1 MHLTKILHPLFFLFA
16 LLAVSPLQGQNSGKV
31 YGKVLDTN
39 DIPLQSVHIYIKGNP
54 AVGSLSNEAG
64 RFELSI
70 EADKELLLVVSSLG
84 YIPQE
89 IPVKVSPEKRLQLTV
104 VMHPSNTQLPEF
116 SVSERYTPN
125 TGVEYIN
132 PKPVA
137 HLPSINSSIEGLIK
151 SAGLG
156 VTSHNEL
163 SSQYNV
169 RGGNYDENLIYLNG
183 IEVYRPFLIRSGQQ
197 EGLSFINPD
206 MVSAVRFSSGG
217 FDASYGD
224 KMSSVLDVKYKTPIA
239 FGGSVYASLLGG
251 GAHLEGASKNQKFSY
266 LAGLRYHSN
275 AYLIR
280 KLQTKGHY
288 NPNFTDLQ
296 LLLNYKANAR
306 WSFRLFGNYA
316 RNSYH
321 LIPVSSEQTYG
332 TINSTKRL
340 RVYFDGQEVDAY
352 QTVFASLQSTFSPDE
367 ANNFRFN
374 LAFFNSTEKET
385 FDIEGQYFISEVNND
400 FGSEELGQDISPR
413 AVGSDLHHGR
423 NFLLANL
430 FHGEVQ
436 ATHLLK
442 SNTLTWGIKAQGEF
456 IDDQLNEW
464 RLHDSTYYTLPFIPT
479 TPGDS
484 VDLDNPAR
492 DLLINDYLYSDNY
505 IQSFRLSGFVQDSW
519 HFGDSVHRFTL
530 SGGLRFSY
538 WTFNRELIATPRLRL
553 SYQPDIK
560 ADISFYTAIGMYYQP
575 PFYKEMRRPDGSIN
589 TDIQSQKSYH
599 LILGTDYLFKI
610 ARFPF
615 KLSGEVYYKYLDD
628 LITYTVDN
636 VRIIYS
642 GENDAVGYAVG
653 IDAKL
658 SGEIVPGLESWLAFS
673 LMKSMEDIKGDYFT
687 VFLDSNHQPTFDPAA
702 RASDTTIYP
711 GYIPRLTD
719 QRFTVNLFFQ
729 DKVPKLPM
737 LKAHINLIYS
747 TPLIYSIPG
756 YSRGQFAF
764 RGNAYFRA
772 DLGLSWQFIND
783 ASFANPN
790 NPLRVFKAAFLSFEI
805 FNVFNYYNTISY
817 TFVKDISGE
826 THRVPNYLTPRIYNA
841 KLRVEF

>member
-39 DIPLQSVHIYIKGNP
+39 DIPLQSVHIYIKGNS

-89 IPVKVSPEKRLQLTV
+89 IPVKVSPGKRLQLTV
-104 VMHPSNTQLPEF
+104 VMLPSNTQLPEF

-321 LIPVSSEQTYG
+321 LIPYRANRLMALSTAPNVCVYISTGRKSTPIKPSLPPCNPPSPPMKPITSVSTW
-332 TINSTKRL
+332 L
-340 RVYFDGQEVDAY
+340 
-352 QTVFASLQSTFSPDE
+352 FSIV
-367 ANNFRFN
+367 RRKK
-374 LAFFNSTEKET
+374 LS
-385 FDIEGQYFISEVNND
+385 IS
-400 FGSEELGQDISPR
+400 
-413 AVGSDLHHGR
+413 
-423 NFLLANL
+423 
-430 FHGEVQ
+430 
-436 ATHLLK
+436 K
-442 SNTLTWGIKAQGEF
+442 
-456 IDDQLNEW
+456 
-464 RLHDSTYYTLPFIPT
+464 
-479 TPGDS
+479 
-484 VDLDNPAR
+484 
-492 DLLINDYLYSDNY
+492 
-505 IQSFRLSGFVQDSW
+505 
-519 HFGDSVHRFTL
+519 
-530 SGGLRFSY
+530 
-538 WTFNRELIATPRLRL
+538 
-553 SYQPDIK
+553 
-560 ADISFYTAIGMYYQP
+560 
-575 PFYKEMRRPDGSIN
+575 GSIL
-589 TDIQSQKSYH
+589 SAKS
-599 LILGTDYLFKI
+599 
-610 ARFPF
+610 
-615 KLSGEVYYKYLDD
+615 
-628 LITYTVDN
+628 
-636 VRIIYS
+636 
-642 GENDAVGYAVG
+642 
-653 IDAKL
+653 
-658 SGEIVPGLESWLAFS
+658 
-673 LMKSMEDIKGDYFT
+673 
-687 VFLDSNHQPTFDPAA
+687 
-702 RASDTTIYP
+702 TTISARKSWDRTSRHGPWVLICTTDAISCWRICFTAKYKP
-711 GYIPRLTD
+711 PTCSNQIP
-719 QRFTVNLFFQ
+719 
-729 DKVPKLPM
+729 
-737 LKAHINLIYS
+737 
-747 TPLIYSIPG
+747 
-756 YSRGQFAF
+756 
-764 RGNAYFRA
+764 
-772 DLGLSWQFIND
+772 
-783 ASFANPN
+783 
-790 NPLRVFKAAFLSFEI
+790 
-805 FNVFNYYNTISY
+805 
-817 TFVKDISGE
+817 
-826 THRVPNYLTPRIYNA
+826 
-841 KLRVEF
+841 